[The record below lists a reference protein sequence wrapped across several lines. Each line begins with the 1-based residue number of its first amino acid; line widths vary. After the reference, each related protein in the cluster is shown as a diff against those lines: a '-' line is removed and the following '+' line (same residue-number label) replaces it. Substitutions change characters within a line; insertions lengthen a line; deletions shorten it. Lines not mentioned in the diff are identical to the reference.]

1 MMLRALALL
10 FFRLSEVYSIVSVL
24 DFVKCFHVLFETHI
38 LEELIRPLKF
48 RYESEYVN
56 RRDWK
61 PTKSV
66 TIEVGQ
72 ESTNFLW

>member
-1 MMLRALALL
+1 MP
-10 FFRLSEVYSIVSVL
+10 FFFIDFEVHSIVPL
-24 DFVKCFHVLFETHI
+24 LHFVKGFHVFFETHI